1 MDEQFLALVS
11 DYLILKESLSPSRN
25 HYNLAQKLVPLKLY
39 SSSLLKTKFEHGV
52 FYLRVGP
59 WSLVHFFVPPDFI
72 IWNTTPLCFYCNFW
86 LPSPFLKQI
95 LWRTRR
101 KRALY
106 TYINN
111 FKISLI
117 YAPKLLHEQTSS
129 FISRFF
135 YFNKS

>member
-1 MDEQFLALVS
+1 MDEQFLALGS
-11 DYLILKESLSPSRN
+11 DYLILKESLSPSQN
-25 HYNLAQKLVPLKLY
+25 HDNLAQKLVPLKLY

-59 WSLVHFFVPPDFI
+59 WSLVHFFVTPDFI

-86 LPSPFLKQI
+86 LPSPFIKQI
-95 LWRTRR
+95 LWCTRR

-129 FISRFF
+129 FISGFF